1 MSSNYRLQLIFYPTF
16 TWEWIEESGDDT
28 YLSPSSEQG
37 TPILIF
43 RPKNISSADVD
54 LNIDF
59 KTLRECRYQFL
70 WDGDMLKN
78 HFSGRRFGTRPLL
91 NRSNRHLG
99 GNSLFYRSF
108 LITAMYMVNVGPKMG
123 CFLGQLV
130 TWTKHP
136 CNTFY
141 QSKSGADFLQKL
153 ALAL

>member
-59 KTLRECRYQFL
+59 KTLRECRYMYGAVKHKL
-70 WDGDMLKN
+70 
-78 HFSGRRFGTRPLL
+78 RP
-91 NRSNRHLG
+91 
-99 GNSLFYRSF
+99 Y
-108 LITAMYMVNVGPKMG
+108 K
-123 CFLGQLV
+123 
-130 TWTKHP
+130 
-136 CNTFY
+136 
-141 QSKSGADFLQKL
+141 
-153 ALAL
+153 

>member
-108 LITAMYMVNVGPKMG
+108 LITAMYMVDIALNLHFLTIFCIKSREPKIFRCFPQSNV
-123 CFLGQLV
+123 
-130 TWTKHP
+130 
-136 CNTFY
+136 NY
-141 QSKSGADFLQKL
+141 R
-153 ALAL
+153 